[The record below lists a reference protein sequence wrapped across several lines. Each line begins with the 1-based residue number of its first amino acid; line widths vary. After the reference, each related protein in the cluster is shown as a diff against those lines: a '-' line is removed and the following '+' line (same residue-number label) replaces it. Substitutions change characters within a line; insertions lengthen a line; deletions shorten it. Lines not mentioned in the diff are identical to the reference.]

1 MGMRMSDLR
10 GEGSAPTPGRRTRS
24 WDSGAPTGQ
33 ERTVS
38 YESEERYWTDY
49 LRVALPVIGL
59 LLMLALFWWWAQQFI
74 GDDKSG
80 NQVALEATQT
90 TEIATKAA
98 PTATN
103 TQEVVVQP
111 TQVQTTPTSGTSGT
125 DGNNGGQAEN
135 TPADNSGGNGQ
146 NCEFKKGD
154 YVVVTQEG
162 DGLRLRTDPEQSDS
176 NIVDTLDA
184 GTVLRIVED
193 CTVEDADGNQYVR
206 VRDEATS
213 RTGYVSADF
222 VTPQSN
228 DG

>member
-1 MGMRMSDLR
+1 MSDLR

-24 WDSGAPTGQ
+24 WDSGVPTGQ

-98 PTATN
+98 PTPTI
-103 TQEVVVQP
+103 TQEVVVQS
-111 TQVQTTPTSGTSGT
+111 TQVQTTPTSEASGNNGST
-125 DGNNGGQAEN
+125 GNNGGQAEN
-135 TPADNSGGNGQ
+135 TPADNSGSTGQ
-146 NCEFKKGD
+146 DCTFKKGD

-162 DGLRLRTDPEQSDS
+162 DGLRLRTDPVVSDTNS
-176 NIVDTLDA
+176 VDTLDA
-184 GTVLRIVED
+184 GTVLRVVED
-193 CTVEDADGNQYVR
+193 CTIEDTDGNQWVR

-222 VTPQSN
+222 VEPQSN
-228 DG
+228 GG